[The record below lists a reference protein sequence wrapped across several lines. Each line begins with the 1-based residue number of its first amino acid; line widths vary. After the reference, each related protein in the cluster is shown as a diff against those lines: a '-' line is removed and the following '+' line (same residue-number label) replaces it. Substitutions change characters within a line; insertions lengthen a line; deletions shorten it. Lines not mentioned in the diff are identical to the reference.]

1 MNTQEKPIRDLFH
14 SLKERAK
21 ELSCIYQLEEI
32 LHDKSVPLES
42 IFWKVIEIVPGSF
55 YYANQCRVRIVH
67 NGKVY
72 QSPDFRESSQ
82 YLRAEIEVE
91 KDTAGLLEVAYP
103 QIMPGLDEGPFLKEE
118 KQLINTIARR
128 LGQTILHRQLDL
140 LFQSVDVNAANLQ
153 PPQPGSAELGLVLEM
168 LRLTDRDL
176 LLKISRRMLNYL
188 CYLGVEEARRLLA
201 ATGDSLFDLVQ
212 EVQHDGV
219 NRPIKQHS
227 PLMNQ
232 QMIEQILSLATRHLG
247 NRQFAA
253 YLQKWINDSKVTFL
267 LDVLDDNTS
276 SLTDITA
283 ALARYKDS
291 GISEADLS
299 PSTLNAI
306 KVSLIKR
313 FFSRRLE
320 FINLAKK
327 YIDLTDF
334 YDLITHLIYTPRGA
348 GRLGGKS
355 AGLFVAMKV
364 LNKVAQH
371 HEGLSD
377 IKVPKTWYVAS
388 DGILDFLHYNHLED
402 LLDFK
407 YHRIDEIR
415 IEYPNMVQLF
425 KNSSFSPTM
434 INALSAMLDDFGDK
448 PLIVRSSSLLEDGA
462 GHAFS
467 GKYKSLFLANQGA
480 KHEQLAELLSAI
492 AEIYASTFGPDPI
505 EYRAERGLLDFSEEM
520 GLLIQ
525 EVVGERVGDYLLPSY
540 AGVAFSRNDF
550 RWSARIKREDGL
562 VRIVAGLGTR
572 AVDRLS
578 DDFPVLI
585 SPGQPGLRVNP
596 SLDEKIRYAPKYL
609 DAINLATNSIETVK
623 VDELVRRYGAE
634 YPLFKRIFSTV
645 RDDLLQ
651 EVGGLP
657 DFRNDFFIVTFDG
670 LVDKSPF
677 IKRMKALL
685 NVLRDAFGAA
695 VDLEFAADRQDFYL
709 LQCRTQN
716 EGKDRRLAAL
726 PRDVPVERIL
736 FTADKYITDAY
747 LPEISHLVYVSPEA
761 YDRLTSLEDLKAVGR
776 AVGRLNDILPERQ
789 FALLGP
795 GRWGSRG
802 DIKLGV
808 SVTYSDINNTA
819 ALIEMAFRKGHY
831 LPDLSF
837 GTHFFQDLVEAG
849 IAYLPLYPEEPGN
862 IFRHD
867 FFLSQ
872 ENKLVELLPDF
883 RTYADVIRVI
893 DLPAVS
899 GGRIL
904 RLVMNGDE
912 EKAIAYL
919 TTRNDQTNLV
929 LREGPADRPE
939 VDNEQF
945 WIWRLRMAESIAARL
960 DPQRFG
966 VRNIYVFGSTKNAT
980 AGPCSDIDLLIHL
993 QGTEQQKRDLDF
1005 WLQAW
1010 SVSLAEINYQRTGY
1024 ETDGLLDVHYITD
1037 EDIKNKTSYAVKID
1051 AVNDAVRLLTM
1062 NTRQPRGGKAC
1073 PIKTK

>member
-1 MNTQEKPIRDLFH
+1 MNKQETPIQDLFH

-32 LHDKSVPLES
+32 LQDKSVPLEN
-42 IFWKVIEIVPGSF
+42 IFWKVIEILPASF
-55 YYANQCRVRIVH
+55 YYANQCRVRIAH
-67 NGKVY
+67 NGEVY
-72 QSPDFRESSQ
+72 QSPDFKESPWS
-82 YLRAEIEVE
+82 LRAGIKVE
-91 KDTAGLLEVAYP
+91 NDETGSLEVAYA
-103 QIMPGLDEGPFLKEE
+103 QMMPTLNEGPFLKEE

-140 LFQSVDVNAANLQ
+140 LFQAVDVRTISQ
-153 PPQPGSAELGLVLEM
+153 PPPQPGNAELGLVLEM
-168 LRLTDRDL
+168 LRLTDRNL

-188 CYLGVEEARRLLA
+188 CYLGVEEARRLLE
-201 ATGDSLFDLVQ
+201 ATGDRLFDFVQ
-212 EVQHDGV
+212 EAQHDGV

-227 PLMNQ
+227 PTMDQ
-232 QMIEQILSLATRHLG
+232 KMIEQILSLATRHLG

-267 LDVLDDNTS
+267 LNVLDDNTS
-276 SLTDITA
+276 SLAEITE

-291 GISEADLS
+291 AISEADLS

-313 FFSRRLE
+313 FFTRRLD

-327 YIDLTDF
+327 YIDLADF
-334 YDLITHLIYTPRGA
+334 YDLITHLIYPPKGT

-364 LNKVAQH
+364 LGKVARH
-371 HEGLSD
+371 REGLAA
-377 IKVPKTWYVAS
+377 IRVPKTWYVAS
-388 DGILDFLHYNHLED
+388 DGIIDFLHYNHLED

-434 INALSAMLDDFGDK
+434 INALSMMLDDFGDV

-467 GKYKSLFLANQGA
+467 GKYKSLFLANQGT
-480 KHEQLAELLSAI
+480 KHERLDELLTAI

-525 EVVGERVGDYLLPSY
+525 EVVGDRIGHYLLPAY

-562 VRIVAGLGTR
+562 VRIVPGLGTR
-572 AVDRLS
+572 AVERLS

-596 SLDEKIRYAPKYL
+596 SLDEKIRYAPKYI
-609 DAINLATNSIETVK
+609 DAINLGTNSIETVK
-623 VDELVRRYGAE
+623 VEELVQRHGGE
-634 YPLFKRIFSTV
+634 YPLFKRIFSLV

-651 EVGGLP
+651 DVGGLP
-657 DFRNDFFIVTFDG
+657 DFREDFFIVTFEG
-670 LVDKSPF
+670 LVTKTPF
-677 IKRMKALL
+677 IKQMKELL
-685 NVLRDAFGAA
+685 EVLEDAFGSA
-695 VDLEFAADRQDFYL
+695 VDVEFAADRNSFFL
-709 LQCRTQN
+709 LQCRTQSA
-716 EGKDRRLAAL
+716 GKDRRLAAL
-726 PRDVPVERIL
+726 PHDVPVERIL
-736 FTADKYITDAY
+736 FTANKYITDAY

-761 YDRLTSLEDLKAVGR
+761 YDRLSSLDDLKDVGK
-776 AVGRLNDILPERQ
+776 AIGRLNNILPERQ
-789 FALLGP
+789 FILMGP

-819 ALIEMAFRKGHY
+819 ALIEMAFRKGNY

-862 IFRHD
+862 VFRHD
-867 FFLSQ
+867 FFLEQ
-872 ENKLVELLPDF
+872 ENKLPVLLPDY
-883 RTYADVIRVI
+883 RTLSEVIRVI
-893 DLPAVS
+893 DVPAAS

-919 TTRNDQTNLV
+919 TTRHDQSNLV
-929 LREGPADRPE
+929 LREGPSESRKDE
-939 VDNEQF
+939 QQQF

-960 DPQRFG
+960 DPERFG
-966 VRNIYVFGSTKNAT
+966 VQGFYVFGSTKNAT

-993 QGTEQQKRDLDF
+993 RGTEQQKKDLDL

-1010 SVSLAEINYQRTGY
+1010 SVSLAEVNYQRTGY

-1037 EDIKNKTSYAVKID
+1037 EDIRNKTSYAVKID
-1051 AVNDAVRLLTM
+1051 AVNDAVRPLTM
-1062 NTRQPRGGKAC
+1062 NTHPPRMGKIC
-1073 PIKTK
+1073 PTNKK